1 MKVRVVSNKVIWS
14 TGRLLA
20 VAVLHAFLVNLLMLL
35 IFMFPSPPS
44 RTALLLALCA
54 CLAILFGVPTYLLYR
69 RPGAISPLTYGL
81 ACMIAV
87 LFWQALS
94 ESVIRENKVPILW
107 RPGCK
112 LYALGTFP
120 TAMGTFVSVWISS
133 FVARRR
139 RGRVLIQDGST
150 CPECGYWLRGNT
162 SRICPECGRG
172 FSFAELGTTR
182 EEFLQEPSASTT
194 SQDGLAEA
202 PEPEKG
208 PEGGKP

>member
-1 MKVRVVSNKVIWS
+1 MKVIVVSNKVIWS
-14 TGRLLA
+14 TGKLLA
-20 VAVLHAFLVNLLMLL
+20 VAALHAFVVNLLMLL

-44 RTALLLALCA
+44 RTPLLLALCA
-54 CLAILFGVPTYLLYR
+54 CLAILFGVPTYLIYR

-81 ACMIAV
+81 ACMIAMLV
-87 LFWQALS
+87 WGDLS
-94 ESVIRENKVPILW
+94 ETVILENKVPIFW

-112 LYALGTFP
+112 LYALGSFS
-120 TAMGTFVSVWISS
+120 TAMGTFISVWMSS
-133 FVARRR
+133 FFARRH

-150 CPECGYWLRGNT
+150 CPRCGYWLRGNT

-194 SQDGLAEA
+194 PQDDPAEA
-202 PEPEKG
+202 TEPEKG
-208 PEGGKP
+208 PEGRKP